1 MEENI
6 ERYTNYKMSKNDD
19 RILELKEKIE
29 KKKQELSDKNT
40 RFVPVTNCII
50 ELDGVTN
57 NLHICDA
64 DKLALLLVKLSLYKK
79 EAENLD
85 INFVVSGYS
94 IDDWITDIKNK
105 FEVTKTKA
113 EIYNLKAME
122 SKLDELLSEDK
133 KTELEIDDIAALLG

>member
-1 MEENI
+1 
-6 ERYTNYKMSKNDD
+6 MSKNDD

-29 KKKQELSDKNT
+29 KKKQGLSDKNK

-57 NLHICDA
+57 NLHTCDA

-113 EIYNLKAME
+113 EIYNLKTME
-122 SKLDELLSEDK
+122 SKLDGLLSEDK

>member
-1 MEENI
+1 
-6 ERYTNYKMSKNDD
+6 MSKNDD

-29 KKKQELSDKNT
+29 EKKQELSGKNT

-50 ELDGVTN
+50 ELDGMAN
-57 NLHICDA
+57 NLHTCDS
-64 DKLALLLVKLSLYKK
+64 DKLALLLVKLNLYKK

-85 INFVVSGYS
+85 IDFVISGYS

-105 FEVTKTKA
+105 FDITKTKA
-113 EIYNLKAME
+113 EIYTLKKME

>member
-1 MEENI
+1 
-6 ERYTNYKMSKNDD
+6 MSKNDD

-29 KKKQELSDKNT
+29 EKKQELSGKNT

-50 ELDGVTN
+50 ELDGMTN
-57 NLHICDA
+57 NLHTCDSE
-64 DKLALLLVKLSLYKK
+64 KLALLLVKLNLYKK

-85 INFVVSGYS
+85 IDFVISGYS

-105 FEVTKTKA
+105 FDITKTKA
-113 EIYNLKAME
+113 EIYNLKIME
-122 SKLDELLSEDK
+122 SKLDELLSKDK

>member
-29 KKKQELSDKNT
+29 KKKQELSDKNK

-57 NLHICDA
+57 NLHTCDA

-122 SKLDELLSEDK
+122 PKLDELLSEDK

>member
-1 MEENI
+1 MKG
-6 ERYTNYKMSKNDD
+6 RADYKMSKNDD

-29 KKKQELSDKNT
+29 KKKLELSGKNT

-50 ELDGVTN
+50 ELDGMTN
-57 NLHICDA
+57 NLHTCDS

-85 INFVVSGYS
+85 IDFVISGYS

-105 FEVTKTKA
+105 FDVAKTKA
-113 EIYNLKAME
+113 EIYNLKTME
-122 SKLDELLSEDK
+122 SKLNELLSEDK

>member
-1 MEENI
+1 
-6 ERYTNYKMSKNDD
+6 MSKNDD

-29 KKKQELSDKNT
+29 EKKQELSGKNT

-50 ELDGVTN
+50 ELDGMTN
-57 NLHICDA
+57 NLHTCDS
-64 DKLALLLVKLSLYKK
+64 DKLALLLVKLNLYKK

-85 INFVVSGYS
+85 IDFVISGYS
-94 IDDWITDIKNK
+94 IDDWITDLKNK
-105 FEVTKTKA
+105 FDIIKTKA
-113 EIYNLKAME
+113 EIYNLKTME

>member
-1 MEENI
+1 
-6 ERYTNYKMSKNDD
+6 MSKNDD

-29 KKKQELSDKNT
+29 EKKQELSGKNT

-50 ELDGVTN
+50 ELDGMTN
-57 NLHICDA
+57 NLYTCDS
-64 DKLALLLVKLSLYKK
+64 DKLALLLVKLNLYKK

-85 INFVVSGYS
+85 IDFVISGYS

-105 FEVTKTKA
+105 FDITKTKA
-113 EIYNLKAME
+113 EIYNLKTME

>member
-1 MEENI
+1 
-6 ERYTNYKMSKNDD
+6 MSKNDD

-29 KKKQELSDKNT
+29 EKKQELSGKNT

-50 ELDGVTN
+50 ELDGMTN
-57 NLHICDA
+57 NLHTCDSN
-64 DKLALLLVKLSLYKK
+64 KLALLLVKLNLYKK

-85 INFVVSGYS
+85 IDFVISGYS

-105 FEVTKTKA
+105 FDITKAKA
-113 EIYNLKAME
+113 EIYNLKTME

-133 KTELEIDDIAALLG
+133 KTELEIDDIAALLD

>member
-1 MEENI
+1 
-6 ERYTNYKMSKNDD
+6 MSKNDD

-29 KKKQELSDKNT
+29 EKKQELSGKNT

-50 ELDGVTN
+50 ELDGMTN
-57 NLHICDA
+57 NLHTCDS
-64 DKLALLLVKLSLYKK
+64 DKLALLLVKLNLYKK

-85 INFVVSGYS
+85 IDFVISGYS

-105 FEVTKTKA
+105 FDIIKTKA
-113 EIYNLKAME
+113 EIYNLKTME

>member
-1 MEENI
+1 
-6 ERYTNYKMSKNDD
+6 MSKNDD

-29 KKKQELSDKNT
+29 EKKQELSGKNT

-50 ELDGVTN
+50 ELDGMTN
-57 NLHICDA
+57 NLHTCDS
-64 DKLALLLVKLSLYKK
+64 DKLALLLVKLNLYKK

-85 INFVVSGYS
+85 IDFVISGYS

-105 FEVTKTKA
+105 FYITKTKA
-113 EIYNLKAME
+113 EIYNLKTME

-133 KTELEIDDIAALLG
+133 KAELEIDDIAALLG

>member
-1 MEENI
+1 
-6 ERYTNYKMSKNDD
+6 MSKNDD

-29 KKKQELSDKNT
+29 EKKQELSGKNT

-50 ELDGVTN
+50 ELDGMTN
-57 NLHICDA
+57 NLHTCDS

-85 INFVVSGYS
+85 IDFVISGYS

-105 FEVTKTKA
+105 FDVAKTKA
-113 EIYNLKAME
+113 EIYNLKTME
-122 SKLDELLSEDK
+122 SKLNELLSEDK